1 MTTQNNNDV
10 QFLVEHVK
18 TLLTNLLSSGDL
30 GNHSGVCGY
39 CSGNRSI
46 SDRRNVVYYWSL
58 FASNAFLEVHRHLE
72 GYSIGYVDYPREMG
86 PRRRKF
92 VRGLL
97 LSLERR
103 HPFSYVSVKFW
114 EEFENID
121 KET

>member
-1 MTTQNNNDV
+1 MTTQNKNDV
-10 QFLVEHVK
+10 QFVVEVVR
-18 TLLTNLLSSGDL
+18 TSLINLLSSGDL

-39 CSGNRSI
+39 CSSSESI
-46 SDRRNVVYYWSL
+46 IDHWCVVYYWSL
-58 FASNAFLEVHRHLE
+58 FASNSFLEVHRHPG
-72 GYSIGYVDYPREMG
+72 GYNLGLVDSPWEMG
-86 PRRRKF
+86 DRRRKF

-97 LSLERR
+97 LSLKRE